1 MNMNTITVPG
11 VAKVREPRGALWA
24 ARAVIA
30 VWQALA
36 RKRRERATQDATAQE
51 IERVRALA
59 RHHMSTDPGFAAD
72 LLAAADRH
80 ESTLT
85 ER

>member
-1 MNMNTITVPG
+1 MNTITVSG

-24 ARAVIA
+24 AQAVIA
-30 VWQALA
+30 LWQALA
-36 RKRRERATQDATAQE
+36 RRRRERAAEDEGARE

-59 RHHMSTDPGFAAD
+59 RHHMRTDPGFAAD

-80 ESTLT
+80 EAAQDAS
-85 ER
+85 